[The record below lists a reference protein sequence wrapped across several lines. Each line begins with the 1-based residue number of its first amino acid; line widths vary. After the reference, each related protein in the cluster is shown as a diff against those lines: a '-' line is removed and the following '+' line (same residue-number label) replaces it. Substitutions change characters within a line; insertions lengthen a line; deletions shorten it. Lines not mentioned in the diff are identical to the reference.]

1 MENKTK
7 IITLPNGL
15 RIVFEKSKQAKTC
28 SAVIWVASGVSF
40 ETPETAGTSHFIE
53 HMIFKGSQKR
63 SALDIA
69 VETDE
74 IGGYLN
80 AYTARENTCFYI
92 RVLSEHTEKALDIL
106 CDMVR
111 NPRLDEN
118 DIELEKSVIKE
129 EISMYE
135 DSAEDLCAD
144 TFYTSVW
151 KGNMLGCDILGSVE
165 TVDAVTKESL
175 EAHMKKFYVPERT
188 VISISGNF
196 DEKAA
201 LRICKSYFADL
212 ENTGFELNPVFAQY
226 NPHTVTVKK
235 SVTQNQIILGFPGVP
250 LGDRKREAALLISSI
265 LGNTP
270 SSRLF
275 QHIRE
280 KLGLVYSIETACVSY
295 MKSGVFIASLG
306 LNEKSEE
313 KAISETLKII
323 SEFCETVT
331 EKELA
336 RAKEQSVTSFVMDLE
351 NISSHAS
358 RNGRNLLL
366 YNKIIPQEEIINN
379 IRAVTL
385 EDIREVAAE
394 IFDLSK
400 ISICVTGKVKSKKAY
415 KEIINS
421 IA

>member
-15 RIVFEKSKQAKTC
+15 RIVFENSRQAKTC
-28 SAVIWVASGVSF
+28 SAVIWVGSGISY
-40 ETPETAGTSHFIE
+40 ESPGTAGSSHFIE
-53 HMIFKGSQKR
+53 HMVFKGSHKR

-80 AYTARENTCFYI
+80 AYTAREGTCFYI
-92 RVLSEHTEKALDIL
+92 RMLSEHTEKALDIL

-118 DIELEKSVIKE
+118 DIELEKGVIKE

-135 DSAEDLCAD
+135 DCAEDLCTD
-144 TFYTSVW
+144 TFYRNVW
-151 KGNMLGCDILGSVE
+151 KGSMLGCDILGSVE
-165 TVDAVTKESL
+165 TVEAITKESL
-175 EAHMKKFYVPERT
+175 EAHLKKFYVPERI

-196 DEKAA
+196 NEKAA

-226 NPHTVTVKK
+226 VPHTVTVRKN
-235 SVTQNQIILGFPGVP
+235 VQQNQIVLGFPGLPV
-250 LGDRKREAALLISSI
+250 GHEHREAALLISSI
-265 LGNTP
+265 LGSTP

-280 KLGLVYSIETACVSY
+280 KLGLVYSVETTCVSY
-295 MKSGVFIASLG
+295 FRTGVFTVTMGLG
-306 LNEKSEE
+306 GRFEE
-313 KAISETLKII
+313 KAIRETLKII
-323 SEFCETVT
+323 SEFGATVT

-358 RNGRNLLL
+358 RNGRNLLF
-366 YNKIIPQEEIINN
+366 YNKLIPQEEVIQN

-385 EDIREVAAE
+385 EDIRKTAEE
-394 IFDLSK
+394 IFDFSR
-400 ISICVTGKVKSKKAY
+400 ISICVAGKTKSRKAY

-421 IA
+421 IV

>member
-7 IITLPNGL
+7 IVTLPNGL
-15 RIVFEKSKQAKTC
+15 RIVFEKNKQAKTC

-53 HMIFKGSQKR
+53 HMVFKGSQKR

-111 NPRLDEN
+111 NPRLDEE

-151 KGNMLGCDILGSVE
+151 KGSMLGCDILGSVE

-175 EAHMKKFYVPERT
+175 EAHMNKFYVPERT

-212 ENTGFELNPVFAQY
+212 DNTGFELNPVFAEY

-250 LGDRKREAALLISSI
+250 LGDGKREAALLISSI

-295 MKSGVFIASLG
+295 MKSGVFIVSLG

-313 KAISETLKII
+313 KAITETLKII

-351 NISSHAS
+351 NISAHAS

-385 EDIREVAAE
+385 DDIRGVAAE

-400 ISICVTGKVKSKKAY
+400 ISICVTGKTKSKKAY